1 MERIAARFPGAVV
14 DGVLDRAAL
23 AAVVFSDGAARDE
36 LNGIVHP
43 EVRRLGAEAE
53 ARAAADQIVV
63 HDVPL
68 LFEGVFYQQ
77 CDANVLVVADKET
90 RIGRVVARSGI
101 SVEDVERRMAAQTRS
116 RAGSG
121 ISGLYD

>member
-1 MERIAARFPGAVV
+1 M
-14 DGVLDRAAL
+14 
-23 AAVVFSDGAARDE
+23 
-36 LNGIVHP
+36 
-43 EVRRLGAEAE
+43 GAEAE
-53 ARAAADQIVV
+53 ARASADQIVV

-101 SVEDVERRMAAQTRS
+101 SVEDVERRMAAQIDPERARELADYTIDNDGTIEALGAAVGEVYADLETRLPTVS
-116 RAGSG
+116 RRNQ
-121 ISGLYD
+121 SGLTK